1 MESLDL
7 FSNSKSKDFNDK
19 PDTRLTIYN
28 NQIKNDMSVNEI
40 FDSKKYS
47 KLIAVTYSASPA
59 FINRYLTGFKQ
70 LDIVIGANDQ
80 IAQKVSNS
88 LVQNTINNII
98 RIQKGDSIKDFMK
111 LNPQMQERMFKTFN
125 EYVPVRSVIHSK
137 FYLLSDDKE
146 EQTRLILGSANLSTQ
161 AFSKDTAQFE
171 NVIILD
177 NNQLF
182 QIFKEHYH
190 EQLKPHLVSYFPKED
205 IEKVYTKKVKHI
217 SKKAKVPKATA
228 EVVYVADLDD
238 DQKEYDEEQV
248 PQLSNDD
255 VEVIKTHQIKHVY
268 EQLSEEHLSEDELD
282 QMQKVG
288 EEIVPLQK
296 ASQEEYQLMKQSCNA
311 IKQSMTTH
319 NKKPALKTP
328 QRAAAAMKKTIV
340 VKVPQNEGSS
350 DAIDRMVLLNDDF
363 SRSTQNTGLKVESK
377 LDQTQ
382 HTLIT
387 FGKRTDN
394 ETIKT
399 TLTSIDQLLKG
410 YEHFTSHYSS
420 NYGKRIMEAILYSF
434 TSPFITSIRRKYH
447 HTNERSDIPLF
458 LFIGGNGG
466 SGKTTLLKACIDL
479 TLPSTTDPNQKF
491 VVTNNLSTKGNSPKQ
506 SVLDNIMNI
515 MVNSDNNVAPIYYDE
530 IEPWAFEGKYSRV
543 FVNIDNQIA
552 PDTEEENH
560 PVLIGTT
567 NATTY
572 SLGSAEQRR
581 SYYLKIDHQF
591 EPNLRGESNQYL
603 NKIHFNNQ
611 LFEDFCKRMSDYLSD
626 ESYDWEQAN
635 QQGGKVDFLATTRK
649 IFRDY
654 YHEAG
659 LQVPDYFPDK
669 RCDDNSETNRERWY
683 TLYYAHP
690 ELFEFNEQTRT
701 LFVKISELN
710 KNKTSYH
717 AENVSEVYRKAMIGN
732 AIKTNSS
739 EVLELYPVEFFKWIG
754 IKNPFRRSSLVQRIK
769 SVFKPNNKNHE

>member
-1 MESLDL
+1 MENLDL
-7 FSNSKSKDFNDK
+7 FSSSENTNFDDK

-28 NQIKNDMSVNEI
+28 NQVKNDMSINEI

-59 FINRYLTGFKQ
+59 FINRYLTDFKN

-80 IAQKVSNS
+80 IAQKVSDS
-88 LVQNTINNII
+88 LVQSTLDNIM

-111 LNPQMQERMFKTFN
+111 LDSTMQDRMFKTFN

-137 FYLLSDDKE
+137 FYLLNDEKE
-146 EQTRLILGSANLSTQ
+146 EHTRLILGSANLSTQ
-161 AFSKDTAQFE
+161 AFSKETAQFE
-171 NVIILD
+171 NIIVLD
-177 NNQLF
+177 DHPLF
-182 QIFKEHYH
+182 EIFQNYYH
-190 EQLKPHLVSYFPKED
+190 EQLEPHLVSYFPKED
-205 IEKVYTKKVKHI
+205 VEKVYTRKIKHV
-217 SKKAKVPKATA
+217 SKKAKVPKTTA
-228 EVVYVADLDD
+228 DVVYVADLDD

-248 PQLSNDD
+248 PQLTNDD
-255 VEVIKTHQIKHVY
+255 VETIKTHQIKHVY
-268 EQLSEEHLSEDELD
+268 EQLSKEHLPEEELD
-282 QMQKVG
+282 QMQKAG
-288 EEIVPLQK
+288 EQIVPLQK
-296 ASQEEYQLMKQSCNA
+296 ATQEEYRLQKQAYNA

-319 NKKPALKTP
+319 KKKPALKTP
-328 QRAAAAMKKTIV
+328 QRVAEVLKKTIV
-340 VKVPQNEGSS
+340 VNVPLNEGSNDS
-350 DAIDRMVLLNDDF
+350 IDRMVLLNDDF
-363 SRSTQNTGLKVESK
+363 SRSINNTGLKIESK
-377 LDQTQ
+377 LDQTK
-382 HTLIT
+382 HTLIP
-387 FGKRTDN
+387 FGKRTDS
-394 ETIKT
+394 ETIKS
-399 TLTSIDQLLKG
+399 TLQSIDALLKG
-410 YEHFTSHYSS
+410 YQQFTSHYSD

-434 TSPFITSIRRKYH
+434 TAPFITSIRRKYH

-506 SVLDNIMNI
+506 SVLDNILNI
-515 MVNSDNNVAPIYYDE
+515 MVHSDNNVTPIYYDE
-530 IEPWAFEGKYSRV
+530 IEPWTFEGKYSRT

-591 EPNLRGESNQYL
+591 EPDLRGESNQYL
-603 NKIHFNNQ
+603 NQIHFDNH

-626 ESYDWEQAN
+626 QSYDWEQVN
-635 QQGGKVDFLATTRK
+635 QQGGKVDFLTTTRK
-649 IFRDY
+649 IFRNY
-654 YHEAG
+654 YHEAN
-659 LQVPDYFPDK
+659 LPVPAYFPDK

-690 ELFEFNEQTRT
+690 ELFEFNQQTKT

-710 KNKTSYH
+710 KNKTLYR
-717 AENVSEVYRKAMIGN
+717 SESISETYRKAMIGN

-739 EVLELYPVEFFKWIG
+739 EVLELYPAEFFEWIG
-754 IKNPFRRSSLVQRIK
+754 IKNPYKHQSFAERIK
-769 SVFKPNNKNHE
+769 SVFNS